1 MTATSPVSTQSD
13 ERPENRRICERI
25 DAEFEITAQSENNF
39 YRGLSEN
46 ISIGG
51 LFFETYAPHRLG
63 EMLTVR
69 FTLPGTIAP
78 IEAQVEVR
86 WIRTHN
92 PTSDTP
98 QGIGV
103 QFIALDPDSR
113 RVIERFTRKRDPLF
127 YDAD

>member
-1 MTATSPVSTQSD
+1 MIATSPTSSYPAD
-13 ERPENRRICERI
+13 RADNRRTCDRV

-46 ISIGG
+46 ISVGG

-63 EMLTVR
+63 EHITVR
-69 FTLPGTIAP
+69 FTLPGTVVP
-78 IEAQVEVR
+78 IEAKVEVR
-86 WIRTHN
+86 WVRAHN

-103 QFIALDPDSR
+103 QFTDLDLDVR

-127 YDAD
+127 YEPD